1 MMNLVYSGSLK
12 LLSNSLYM
20 SLLWHTLSK
29 AFLMLKNI
37 AIVICFLLKCLE
49 MSSEMSL
56 RVFQWW
62 FCLSIWWVMLCYVRL
77 LSFKEFSSVAEEA
90 DGAVA

>member
-1 MMNLVYSGSLK
+1 MMNFVCRGSLK

-37 AIVICFLLKCLE
+37 AIVICFLLKSLE
-49 MSSEMSL
+49 ISSEMPL
-56 RVFQWW
+56 RVVSGG
-62 FCLSIWWVMLCYVRL
+62 FCLSIWWVKLCYVRL

-90 DGAVA
+90 DGS